1 MWKKLVQS
9 PLIYPCLFLSVVV
22 SIFIGFA
29 FPYKFL
35 LPLLNVLLA
44 YPVLFTLLAENQRRK
59 AILTMLFWASCMGMV
74 MVFAALR
81 YPAPAAASIYNG
93 TSYVQEMFHWI
104 QTGEGAEGDP
114 LKFVP
119 IHLLHIIVFCVL
131 SAISA
136 SFLSLVMGAMLM
148 NYMAFYVASLIQ
160 ASHHSMLAIL
170 MAWHP
175 WSIIRIISFVIL
187 GVILGEPL
195 ICKVTGRDYEYVGVR
210 PFLWAAI
217 GGLILDVLMK
227 AVLAPWW
234 GLALRKLLL

>member
-1 MWKKLVQS
+1 
-9 PLIYPCLFLSVVV
+9 
-22 SIFIGFA
+22 
-29 FPYKFL
+29 
-35 LPLLNVLLA
+35 
-44 YPVLFTLLAENQRRK
+44 
-59 AILTMLFWASCMGMV
+59 MLFWAFCLGVVTVIAS
-74 MVFAALR
+74 LR
-81 YPAPAAASIYNG
+81 FPVSAAASIYNG

-119 IHLLHIIVFCVL
+119 IHLLHIIVFCIL

-136 SFLSLVMGAMLM
+136 SFLSLVMGALLM

-170 MAWHP
+170 MGWHP

-195 ICKVTGRDYEYVGVR
+195 ICKISGRDYEYIGVR